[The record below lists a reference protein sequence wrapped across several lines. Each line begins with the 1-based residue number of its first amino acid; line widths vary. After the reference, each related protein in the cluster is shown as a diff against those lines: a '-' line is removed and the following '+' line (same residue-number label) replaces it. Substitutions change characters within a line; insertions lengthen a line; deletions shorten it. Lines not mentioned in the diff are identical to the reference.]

1 MSPTRSATPS
11 LEDSRPQVRPQDR
24 SARPYVYGGM
34 AARLQRRSYA
44 LGRLIRST
52 GLAAALALAIAACG
66 GSDKKKETTP
76 KPAAGSSD
84 PSGMNDSDP
93 DSGGPD
99 GGGGAG
105 GGGAGT
111 GAGGGGSADGG
122 SGGAAEEEKPPPPII
137 PPNFDPDPDEA
148 RGRIDQHLKVGRN
161 ALAATPADPET
172 ALREARLALAIDGA
186 NVDAAAMV
194 AHAYVHKKQYDT
206 AELVLDDLFKRES
219 AKRNPR
225 VLYVYGLVY
234 EKTKRPAEAA
244 LAFRQAVEL
253 DPSFTSA
260 QINLGVSQ
268 LRNKQYDEAAATFER
283 LVNSGRTDAIT
294 YTSLGSA
301 YRGRSADYPVGS
313 PDQTQW
319 LLRAEEAYKRAVS
332 ANRNYGPAY
341 YNLGLLYM
349 DAEPFPDAGGGS
361 MDTLVRLGRAK
372 TYFNEYKN
380 MPGVDMKLFEE
391 RMKDVEKAIKRE
403 EKRRKKKPS

>member
-1 MSPTRSATPS
+1 MSSTSQQDLA
-11 LEDSRPQVRPQDR
+11 QDR
-24 SARPYVYGGM
+24 SSRPYVYQGM
-34 AARLQRRSYA
+34 ASRLQRRSFA
-44 LGRLIRST
+44 LGRMV
-52 GLAAALALAIAACG
+52 LAVLALAVAACG

-84 PSGMNDSDP
+84 PSGMNDGDP
-93 DSGGPD
+93 DSDGP
-99 GGGGAG
+99 
-105 GGGAGT
+105 
-111 GAGGGGSADGG
+111 GGGSGGSGGG
-122 SGGAAEEEKPPPPII
+122 SGGAGGNGSGGAGGTGGADGGTAEEPPPPPII
-137 PPNFDPDPDEA
+137 PPNFDPDPNEA
-148 RGRIDQHLKVGRN
+148 RGRIDQHLKVGKN
-161 ALAATPADPET
+161 ALSATPSDPET

-186 NVDAAAMV
+186 NIDAAAMV

-219 AKRNPR
+219 AKRNAH

-253 DPSFTSA
+253 DGSFTSA

-283 LVNSGRTDAIT
+283 LVNSGKTDAIT

-341 YNLGLLYM
+341 YNLALLYM
-349 DAEPFPDAGGGS
+349 DAEPFPEGGGS
-361 MDTLVRLGRAK
+361 MDTLVRLQRAK

>member
-1 MSPTRSATPS
+1 MAT
-11 LEDSRPQVRPQDR
+11 
-24 SARPYVYGGM
+24 
-34 AARLQRRSYA
+34 RLQRRSFA

-76 KPAAGSSD
+76 KPASGSSD
-84 PSGMNDSDP
+84 PSGMNDGDP
-93 DSGGPD
+93 DSDGPGGAGS
-99 GGGGAG
+99 GGQGSGGAG
-105 GGGAGT
+105 GGAAGGT
-111 GAGGGGSADGG
+111 GGGSGT
-122 SGGAAEEEKPPPPII
+122 AEEPPPPPVI
-137 PPNFDPDPDEA
+137 PPNFDPDPAEA
-148 RGRIDQHLKVGRN
+148 RGRIEQHLSVGRN
-161 ALAATPADPET
+161 ALSASPSDPET

-186 NVDAAAMV
+186 NIDAAAMV

-260 QINLGVSQ
+260 QVNLGVSQ

-283 LVNSGRTDAIT
+283 LVNSGRTDAVT

>member
-1 MSPTRSATPS
+1 M
-11 LEDSRPQVRPQDR
+11 V
-24 SARPYVYGGM
+24 
-34 AARLQRRSYA
+34 
-44 LGRLIRST
+44 
-52 GLAAALALAIAACG
+52 LAAALALAVAACG

-76 KPAAGSSD
+76 KPAGSSSE
-84 PSGMNDSDP
+84 PSGMNDRDP
-93 DSGGPD
+93 DSPDGGD
-99 GGGGAG
+99 GGGGGNGGGGSSDGGNGA
-105 GGGAGT
+105 GGGAG
-111 GAGGGGSADGG
+111 AGS
-122 SGGAAEEEKPPPPII
+122 GAAEEEKPPPPVI
-137 PPNFDPDPDEA
+137 PPNFDPDPSEA
-148 RGRIDQHLKVGRN
+148 RGAIEQHLKVGRA
-161 ALAATPADPET
+161 ALAATPSDPET
-172 ALREARLALAIDGA
+172 ALREARLALVIDGA

-219 AKRNPR
+219 AKRNAR

-234 EKTKRPAEAA
+234 EKTRRPSEAA
-244 LAFRQAVEL
+244 LAFRQAVDL
-253 DPSFTSA
+253 DPTFTSA

-283 LVNSGRTDAIT
+283 LVNSGKTDAIT

-301 YRGRSADYPVGS
+301 YRGRSADYPVSS

-332 ANRNYGPAY
+332 ANRNYGAAY

-349 DAEPFPDAGGGS
+349 DAEPFPDGAGGS

-372 TYFNEYKN
+372 TYFDEYKN
-380 MPGVDMKLFEE
+380 MPGVDMKLYEE
-391 RMKDVEKAIKRE
+391 RMKDVQKAIKRE